1 MKEIFE
7 AIFEKAKTYCRDKT
21 DLTHLITALE
31 MAEKLIHLEGGNERI
46 IIPAIIL
53 HDTGWHMFSY
63 EEELKARKIHRELEG
78 IRLLHQHEIESAK
91 IAKKLLA
98 ELNWPP
104 EEKKEILGIISWH
117 DTKTRLIS
125 KEAKIVKDADVLSRY
140 IPECFELFTAKFNYT
155 EEKFFEFLE
164 ENTKRWFQTKSAKDM
179 AREYLLK
186 RQLKISEDSFEKELP
201 NKVYKILIKLEDE
214 IAEKIDLRLE
224 ELIINN
230 TKEKA
235 RDLSKTIKLY
245 LINRE
250 YLDLKQLQDDE
261 EFYALVTQK
270 VGESGYFGIID
281 RKTGQIIFHPDRR
294 IINLSPE
301 EVEKKYRPSEYLHGF
316 WDWQKKAR
324 DGEEIY
330 SYYQGM
336 NVENEVVD
344 KFQYMIPLDIKDAQW
359 SLVCAATHRDF
370 FKHIEI
376 LSQNV
381 IQLVGNVSKQ
391 IEELT
396 KKLFYEKEQLE
407 VTLRSIGDGV
417 IVTDAQGK
425 AVLLNKVA
433 EKLTGFR
440 EKEVMGKPTCDFFYI
455 INETTRQRC
464 ENPVKKVIQL
474 GHVVGLANNTVLI
487 TKDGQ
492 ERIIADSG
500 APIHSRDGQVAGVI
514 LVFRDITEQK
524 QMQEKLIKTEKL
536 AAVTQMASEV
546 AHEIKN
552 PLAVIKAGLY
562 YLKKTLL
569 QDQETQ
575 KILSQ
580 LNDATERATNYVNDL
595 LSLSRPPLF
604 ILKSLEVNKLI
615 EDCFEELPQ
624 GTLTKIEI
632 KKELAIDLPLMIVD
646 PDRLKQVFLNLIKN
660 AVESMKEVKGKRK
673 LAVKSKKEGNFVK
686 ISISDTGKGVT
697 KEDLKQIFNP
707 FFTTKKSTG
716 LGLAICQR
724 VVNAHQGQI
733 EVKSQVN
740 KGTTFVVKLP
750 IQKNSQGARLNHSN
764 DGK

>member
-1 MKEIFE
+1 
-7 AIFEKAKTYCRDKT
+7 
-21 DLTHLITALE
+21 
-31 MAEKLIHLEGGNERI
+31 
-46 IIPAIIL
+46 
-53 HDTGWHMFSY
+53 
-63 EEELKARKIHRELEG
+63 
-78 IRLLHQHEIESAK
+78 
-91 IAKKLLA
+91 
-98 ELNWPP
+98 
-104 EEKKEILGIISWH
+104 KKEILEIINWH
-117 DTKTRLIS
+117 DTKIRLIS

-140 IPECFELFTAKFNYT
+140 APECFELFTAKFNYT
-155 EEKFFEFLE
+155 EEEFFKFLE

-230 TKEKA
+230 IKEKA

-359 SLVCAATHRDF
+359 SLVCAATCRDF

-391 IEELT
+391 IGELT
-396 KKLFYEKEQLE
+396 KELFYEKEQLE

-417 IVTDAQGK
+417 IITDAQGK

-433 EKLTGFR
+433 EELTGFR
-440 EKEVMGKPTCDFFYI
+440 EKEVMGKPVGDFFYI

-524 QMQEKLIKTEKL
+524 QIQEKLIKTEKL

-615 EDCFEELPQ
+615 EDCFKELPQ